1 MKKRLLFAALFSA
14 ALVSCTKDQVVEV
27 QQDEIKFRVATENAT
42 KAVPNGVYCNNNL
55 FNNFNFIASYTDAE
69 GTKTYIDKDEV
80 EKTGTPAVWS
90 NTTAT
95 RFWPNVEDCLDFYAY
110 VNAGTVT
117 TPTDWSVQTT
127 PTAAFTVENTV
138 SAQKDFVYA
147 VAVDQDKTNG
157 TVQLNFRHALSQIV
171 FKAKNENPKLHL
183 IVSGVE
189 VHNAKNTGTFT
200 FPQTSTTANY
210 TDHGTVGTTNDN
222 IENQGSW
229 TSVAGS
235 DDYKVSSLED
245 NNNTIEG
252 IEVVGDG
259 TVVNLTDATGS
270 DVESPYSATYTNA
283 MLLMPQTGSD
293 WTLAVGETYTDP
305 ATTNIFF
312 VLKCRIYNVAGAAF
326 NSSTDVMLHG
336 NSDGTSKEIYLP
348 LQSFSWEQG
357 KKYTYTFVLENGD
370 ISGGDDNQGDDI
382 LESIKYTVIV
392 DDFKYGGVTD
402 VELD

>member
-42 KAVPNGVYCNNNL
+42 KAVSDGVYCNNNL
-55 FNNFNFIASYTDAE
+55 FNNFNFIASYTKA
-69 GTKTYIDKDEV
+69 GVTKTYIDKDLV
-80 EKTGTPAVWS
+80 VKTGTPAAWS
-90 NTTAT
+90 NNTAT
-95 RFWPNVEDCLDFYAY
+95 RFWPNVDDCLDFYAY

-117 TPTDWSVQTT
+117 TPSDWSVQTT

-200 FPQTSTTANY
+200 FPQTSTTMNY
-210 TDHGTVGTTNDN
+210 TDHGTGGTTNETID
-222 IENQGSW
+222 NQGSW
-229 TSVAGS
+229 TSVDGS
-235 DDYKVSSLED
+235 DDYIVLLGD
-245 NNNTIEG
+245 
-252 IEVVGDG
+252 IEVEGNN

-270 DVESPYSATYTNA
+270 DVNSTYSATYTNA
-283 MLLMPQTGSD
+283 MLLMPQSGSD
-293 WTLAVGETYTDP
+293 WTLAADKTYTDP

-312 VLKCRIYNVAGAAF
+312 VLKCRIYNVAGAVF

-336 NSDGTSKEIYLP
+336 NSDGSSKEIYLP
-348 LQSFSWEQG
+348 LNEFTWEQG
-357 KKYTYTFVLENGD
+357 KKYTYTFVLGSGD
-370 ISGGDDNQGDDI
+370 IGGGDDNNGNDI
-382 LESIKYTVIV
+382 LESIKYTVTV
-392 DDFKYGGVTD
+392 DDFKYGDATD